1 MDIEKYQ
8 ITVRLNTPR
17 EVTDFCQT
25 TSTYPMHINIVAQHD
40 IFTVSARSI
49 LGMYSLNLSE
59 PVTITFSTS
68 KLLDTAKIGKDFQKF
83 IV

>member
-8 ITVRLNTPR
+8 ITVQLNTPR
-17 EVTDFCQT
+17 DVMEFCQIT
-25 TSTYPMHINIVAQHD
+25 GTYPMHTNIVAQHD

-68 KLLDTAKIGKDFQKF
+68 KLLDTAKIDKDFQKF